1 MRFMILSVLIMIL
14 SGISQSTQSVTIIAG
29 QEYEPGTRVGLPTTG
44 VSFII
49 PRDWRG
55 GMPPDQAVF
64 ILASHNK
71 PGIGMAIMQ
80 TGMNQDNLI
89 KFLSERQDLGDNI
102 VLKPEGSPK
111 ITDSS
116 IQMNYT
122 HVFYTGK
129 ALAILGPHGNSV
141 TFFFTGPTSEK
152 EYYQTLLD
160 KLIASVNFSKPEI
173 DNLIKEWQKLL
184 SGMMLKKLESYSS
197 NDADGGYA
205 GYRSEE
211 TVHLCSDGTY
221 TYSSSTNFGVDG
233 GGGASSG
240 YDADSSH
247 EQGKWQVVVM
257 GNQAMLL
264 LEASNGPQ
272 THQRLAFD
280 GERTFLDGNRV
291 YRVKSDLCE

>member
-1 MRFMILSVLIMIL
+1 MRFMILSVFIMIL
-14 SGISQSTQSVTIIAG
+14 SGISQPSQSVTIIAG

-71 PGIGMAIMQ
+71 PGIGMVIMQ

-111 ITDSS
+111 ITDSR

-129 ALAILGPHGNSV
+129 AFGILGPHQNSV

-160 KLIASVNFSKPEI
+160 KLIASVNFSKPETG
-173 DNLIKEWQKLL
+173 NLIEEWKKLL

-205 GYRSEE
+205 GYSSEE

-221 TYSSSTNFGVDG
+221 TYSSSTNLGVDG

-240 YDADSSH
+240 YDTESSD

>member
-1 MRFMILSVLIMIL
+1 MRLMILSVLIMI
-14 SGISQSTQSVTIIAG
+14 ISTIAQSSQSVTIIAG
-29 QEYEPGTRVGLPTTG
+29 QEYEPGTRVNLPTTS

-64 ILASHNK
+64 ILASHTK

-89 KFLSERQDLGDNI
+89 KFLSEQQDLGDNI
-102 VLKPEGSPK
+102 VLQPEGSPK
-111 ITDSS
+111 ITDSR

-129 ALAILGPHGNSV
+129 AIGILGPHGNSV
-141 TFFFTGPTSEK
+141 TFFFAGPMSEK
-152 EYYQTLLD
+152 EYYQNLLN
-160 KLIASVNFSKPEI
+160 KLIASVNFSKPETS
-173 DNLIKEWQKLL
+173 NLIKEWQKLL
-184 SGMMLKKLESYSS
+184 SGMMLKKLEDYSS
-197 NDADGGYA
+197 NDAGGGYA
-205 GYRSEE
+205 GQSSEE
-211 TVHLCSDGTY
+211 TIHLCSDGTY
-221 TYSSSTNFGVDG
+221 TYSSNTNFGVDG
-233 GGGASSG
+233 GGGAASG
-240 YDADSSH
+240 YGANSSH

-257 GNQAMLL
+257 GNTAMLL
-264 LEASNGPQ
+264 LEASNGLQ
-272 THQRLAFD
+272 THQSLALD